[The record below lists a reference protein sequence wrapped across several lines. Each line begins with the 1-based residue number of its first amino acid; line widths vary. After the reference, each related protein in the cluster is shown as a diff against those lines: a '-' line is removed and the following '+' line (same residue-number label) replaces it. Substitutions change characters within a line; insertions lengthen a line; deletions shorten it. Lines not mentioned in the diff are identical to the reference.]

1 MLHSLC
7 GIIKGMKT
15 RTKLKDRKLPDYTKG
30 EEIFNMVS
38 HIVGA
43 AFAVP
48 ILVLCVIRGAIEYGA
63 AGVLTGLAFS
73 ISMLTLF
80 TMSAIYHGLNPKVRA
95 KKVMQIIDHCSI
107 FLLIAGSYTPVTLI
121 ALMKT
126 EPVTAWVM
134 FSVVW
139 AMSILGIVLN
149 SIDLKKFESFS
160 MACYLALGWCIILC
174 LPNLMAILPPIGTV
188 LLILGGVMY
197 TVGAM
202 FFGLEKEFRYMHSVF
217 HLLVLG
223 GSICH
228 GLMIL
233 LCIL

>member
-1 MLHSLC
+1 ME
-7 GIIKGMKT
+7 K
-15 RTKLKDRKLPDYTKG
+15 RTKLADRQLPDYTRG

-38 HIVGA
+38 HIIGA
-43 AFAVP
+43 AFTVP
-48 ILVLCVIRGAIEYGA
+48 IIVLCVVRGAIEYGA

-73 ISMLTLF
+73 ISMLVLY
-80 TMSAIYHGLNPKVRA
+80 TMSAIYHGLRPHRSA

-134 FSVVW
+134 FGVVW

-149 SIDLKKFESFS
+149 AIDLKRFASFS
-160 MACYLALGWCIILC
+160 MICYLALGWCIILC
-174 LPNLMAILPPIGTV
+174 LPSIMSVLPPIGTV
-188 LLILGGVMY
+188 LLFLGGVMY

-202 FFGLEKEFRYMHSVF
+202 FFGLEKEFRYMHSIF

-228 GLMIL
+228 GIMIL

>member
-1 MLHSLC
+1 
-7 GIIKGMKT
+7 MKK
-15 RTKLKDRKLPDYTKG
+15 RTKLKDRNLPDYTRG

-43 AFAVP
+43 SFAIP
-48 ILVLCVIRGAIEYGA
+48 IIVLCIIRGAIEYGA

-73 ISMLTLF
+73 LSMLVLF
-80 TMSAIYHGLNPKVRA
+80 IMSAIYHGLKPERRA

-107 FLLIAGSYTPVTLI
+107 FLLIAGTYTPVTLI
-121 ALMKT
+121 ALMKI
-126 EPVTAWVM
+126 EPITAWIM

-139 AMSILGIVLN
+139 LMSIIGIILN
-149 SIDLKKFESFS
+149 AVDLKKFATFS
-160 MACYLALGWCIILC
+160 MACYLGLGWCIILC
-174 LPNLMAILPPIGTV
+174 LPSLMAVLPPIGTV
-188 LLILGGVMY
+188 LLFMGGIMY

-202 FFGLEKEFRYMHSVF
+202 FFGLEKEFRYMHSIF

-228 GLMIL
+228 GIMIL

>member
-1 MLHSLC
+1 
-7 GIIKGMKT
+7 MKKQLNIT
-15 RTKLKDRKLPDYTKG
+15 QPRTKLKDRKLPNYTRG

-43 AFAVP
+43 AFALP
-48 ILVLCVIRGAIEYGA
+48 ILVLCIIRGAIEYGA

-73 ISMLTLF
+73 ISMLVLF
-80 TMSAIYHGLNPKVRA
+80 TMSAIYHGLSPKIRA

-126 EPVTAWVM
+126 DPITAWVM

-139 AMSILGIVLN
+139 VMSILGIILN
-149 SIDLKKFESFS
+149 AIDLKKFASFS

-188 LLILGGVMY
+188 LLFLGGIMY
-197 TVGAM
+197 TIGAM

>member
-1 MLHSLC
+1 MEL
-7 GIIKGMKT
+7 MKK
-15 RTKLKDRKLPDYTKG
+15 RTKLAERKLPDYTRG

-43 AFAVP
+43 AFAIPVM
-48 ILVLCVIRGAIEYGA
+48 VLCIIRGAIEYGA

-73 ISMLTLF
+73 ISMLVLF
-80 TMSAIYHGLNPKVRA
+80 SISAIYHGLKSERCP

-107 FLLIAGSYTPVTLI
+107 FLLIAGTYTPVTLI
-121 ALMKT
+121 ALMHT
-126 EPVTAWVM
+126 EPVTAWIM
-134 FSVVW
+134 FGVVW
-139 AMSILGIVLN
+139 LMSIIGIILN
-149 SIDLKKFESFS
+149 AIDLKKFASFS
-160 MACYLALGWCIILC
+160 MACYLGLGWCIILC
-174 LPNLMAILPPIGTV
+174 LPSLMAVLPPMGTI
-188 LLILGGVMY
+188 LLFMGGIMY
-197 TVGAM
+197 TIGAM

-228 GLMIL
+228 SLMIL

>member
-1 MLHSLC
+1 
-7 GIIKGMKT
+7 MKS
-15 RTKLKDRKLPDYTKG
+15 RTKLEDRKLPNYTRG

-48 ILVLCVIRGAIEYGA
+48 IVVLCIIRGVIEYGA

-73 ISMLTLF
+73 VSMLVLF
-80 TMSAIYHGLNPKVRA
+80 IMSAIYHGLKPNLKA

-121 ALMKT
+121 TLMKV
-126 EPVTAWVM
+126 EPATAWTL
-134 FSVVW
+134 FGVVW
-139 AMSILGIVLN
+139 VMSVLGIVLN
-149 SIDLKKFESFS
+149 AIDLKKFEKFS
-160 MACYLALGWCIILC
+160 MACYLGLGWCIILC
-174 LPNLMAILPPIGTV
+174 LPSLITVLSTIGTV
-188 LLILGGVMY
+188 LLFMGGIMY
-197 TVGAM
+197 TIGAM
-202 FFGLEKEFRYMHSVF
+202 FFGLEREFKYMHSVF

-228 GLMIL
+228 GIMIL

>member
-1 MLHSLC
+1 MN
-7 GIIKGMKT
+7 K
-15 RTKLKDRKLPDYTKG
+15 RTKLADRKLPDYTRG

-38 HIVGA
+38 HIVAA
-43 AFAVP
+43 AFAIP
-48 ILVLCVIRGAIEYGA
+48 IMILCIIRGAIEHGA

-73 ISMLTLF
+73 LSMLGLF
-80 TMSAIYHGLNPKVRA
+80 TFSAIYHGLNPKVRA

-134 FSVVW
+134 FGVVW
-139 AMSILGIVLN
+139 AASLLGIILN
-149 SIDLKKFESFS
+149 AIDLKKYASFS
-160 MACYLALGWCIILC
+160 MACYLGLGWCIILC
-174 LPNLMAILPPIGTV
+174 LPSLMAVLPPIGTV
-188 LLILGGVMY
+188 LLFLGGIMY
-197 TVGAM
+197 TIGAM